1 MEDNKDKKDKL
12 VIQLLIGKQVYP
24 ITVRRNQEEVYR
36 KAARLINEKLGRY
49 EQSYPNLSYERY
61 TSVALLDFAVQVIQT
76 QKQKDQSPY
85 EDVVKRLTEEIAQL
99 LANKE

>member
-1 MEDNKDKKDKL
+1 MEDKKDKL

-24 ITVRRNQEEVYR
+24 ITVRRDQEEVYR
-36 KAARLINEKLGRY
+36 KAARQINEKLGRY

-76 QKQKDQSPY
+76 QMQKDQSPY
-85 EDVVKRLTEEIAQL
+85 EDVVKRLTDEITQL
-99 LANKE
+99 LADDQK

>member
-24 ITVRRNQEEVYR
+24 ITVRRDQEEVYR

-76 QKQKDQSPY
+76 QKQKYQSPY

>member
-24 ITVRRNQEEVYR
+24 ITVRRDQEDVYR

>member
-24 ITVRRNQEEVYR
+24 ITVRRDQEEVYR

-49 EQSYPNLSYERY
+49 EQSYPNLSYEKY

>member
-1 MEDNKDKKDKL
+1 MEEKKDKL

-24 ITVRRNQEEVYR
+24 ITVRRDQEEVYR
-36 KAARLINEKLGRY
+36 KAARQINEKLGRY

-76 QKQKDQSPY
+76 QMQKDQSPY
-85 EDVVKRLTEEIAQL
+85 EDVVKRLTDEITQL
-99 LANKE
+99 LADEQK